1 MRETGINSY
10 KTANIDF
17 FLTPPF
23 TWPVQTQANRKLFE
37 TCQKVLGRIF
47 CKVKMRVILPVGFKI
62 AVPRWD
68 FVTQSSA
75 NATTLKSI
83 IHKLTFEKGKNNK
96 EKINKQ
102 KSR

>member
-1 MRETGINSY
+1 MR
-10 KTANIDF
+10 D
-17 FLTPPF
+17 
-23 TWPVQTQANRKLFE
+23 
-37 TCQKVLGRIF
+37 
-47 CKVKMRVILPVGFKI
+47 ILPVGFKI

-83 IHKLTFEKGKNNK
+83 IHKLTFEKEKNNK
-96 EKINKQ
+96 EKTNKQ